1 MRPLLLGAPL
11 KSPWATDD
19 ATVTATDWQ
28 RPLGKLTPVATSA
41 TLGDDGD
48 PSAIMEFA
56 TTVTGEDIPAS
67 AVITETRLTR
77 EQWIGDATAR
87 VAARRSEERRV
98 GKECRSRWSPA
109 HSRTKRAA

>member
-77 EQWIGDATAR
+77 AQWIGDATAR
-87 VAARRSEERRV
+87 GAARTLR
-98 GKECRSRWSPA
+98 PA
-109 HSRTKRAA
+109 AADRPGTAARIAPRHNQ